1 MSTSPMTIATH
12 ASLSTANSNDKHGIT
27 YTTRLSSSR
36 QKSPP
41 DHDICTTSSGDNITI
56 ASGDNLFLG
65 DAESPPKQ
73 TPGGLSELSKQLR
86 FLQAKNQFQGSTID
100 RLERQLKIMSDLKGV
115 SVAELKGSLANACQS
130 EAYAELLSQVSSLQ
144 DQLVHAKES
153 SITPVSN
160 QMEFEKEA
168 ANKTIAAL
176 ELRVGELEEVEEN
189 LRIEMKRLY
198 QKSENQTSK
207 TTRLEST
214 TEQQMSQIEG
224 LKMLLDEA
232 SFREK
237 DFLAREEAT
246 RNELEQ
252 VAQVASE
259 CQLQLQHEQDR
270 AARLENELE
279 VREAEKKKKLKGV
292 RKAMN
297 ADMIQIQRLLS
308 EQVEKSAHLRQ
319 LNQTQ
324 KAEIDALKAKTM
336 ETTRSVE
343 EGQEVKA
350 TVLLAEIADLRT
362 KVQDFENV
370 IEFERQQ
377 RQIDIKT
384 KEQAATS
391 HLDEVETRLKDGT
404 QTMFRLWDKESGKA
418 LRFEAACNQ
427 EKAMVAKLQQQ
438 LASYQENERLRQGE
452 STAEH
457 AEIELLQ
464 TKLREA
470 EIQAQVDKEQAQN
483 LSDQVNALENDAK
496 LRKKQFNS
504 RFKVQTDRIVDLEQ
518 QLSSL
523 YSAIGIFQSE
533 RSEEQTTIE
542 TLQTDTAIAQQMNSE
557 LQVEELE
564 TVRERQQDMVNAEI
578 ASQLFFSESR
588 KQKTEGST
596 TTMTSSPKKASSPAV
611 VGIHAGW
618 LLKKDRLKGWKKRF
632 FVLRGNFEEGIFYLR
647 YGDHP
652 SAPAKGSIFVQS
664 SSIVVP
670 TKEYPKQPFALTIQ
684 SDPSNAKGDMT
695 HLAAQNAEELQ
706 EWICALQLLK
716 SSKRTSAFSVGSVV
730 VIDGPHVSYNG
741 LSGVIQSPMK
751 ENGCQKVW
759 VDALE
764 RAIHVPLDHLK
775 PENFEPQEQ
784 AAHHSQAFSD
794 RRVSATTA
802 AQRQQRILEQSCASA
817 TH

>member
-168 ANKTIAAL
+168 ANKTIAVL

-279 VREAEKKKKLKGV
+279 VREAEKKKKLKRL

-324 KAEIDALKAKTM
+324 KAEIDALKAMAM

-350 TVLLAEIADLRT
+350 TVLLAEIADLRK

-391 HLDEVETRLKDGT
+391 HVDEVETRLRDET
-404 QTMFRLWDKESGKA
+404 QTMFRLWDKESSKA
-418 LRFEAACNQ
+418 LRWEAACNQ
-427 EKAMVAKLQQQ
+427 EKAMVARLQQQ

-557 LQVEELE
+557 LQVEELQ
-564 TVRERQQDMVNAEI
+564 TVRKRQQEITNAEI
-578 ASQLFFSESR
+578 ASQLFLCES
-588 KQKTEGST
+588 KNQKTLGST
-596 TTMTSSPKKASSPAV
+596 TTMSSFPVV

-652 SAPAKGSIFVQS
+652 SAPAKGSIFVQR

-670 TKEYPKQPFALTIQ
+670 TEEYPKQPFALKIQ

-695 HLAAQNAEELQ
+695 HLAAQNAEELK

-716 SSKRTSAFSVGSVV
+716 SSKRTSAFYVGSIV

-764 RAIHVPLDHLK
+764 RVIYVPPDHLK
-775 PENFEPQEQ
+775 PVNFGPQEQ
-784 AAHHSQAFSD
+784 ATCHSPAVVEEGTFFNYDEKEEESS
-794 RRVSATTA
+794 V
-802 AQRQQRILEQSCASA
+802 
-817 TH
+817 